1 MPEYSDAHYASLEN
15 ALKTVEGFESIS
27 NAPGISQLTTAFMG
41 GNAVSVFLDK
51 LAECN
56 WTTKDVKKG
65 AETSKAIVGF
75 NYKDLIRSL
84 ITAWIAVTAF
94 LCASINVH
102 VVRNM
107 LKAEETSVKVKKDD
121 EETAF

>member
-56 WTTKDVKKG
+56 WTTKDVMKG
-65 AETSKAIVGF
+65 SETSKAIVGF
-75 NYKDLIRSL
+75 NYKDQMTGTIEMKMIKEDKVWKIDDLSMPKFDKFTL
-84 ITAWIAVTAF
+84 PQD
-94 LCASINVH
+94 
-102 VVRNM
+102 
-107 LKAEETSVKVKKDD
+107 KEDKPAE
-121 EETAF
+121 

>member
-51 LAECN
+51 
-56 WTTKDVKKG
+56 
-65 AETSKAIVGF
+65 
-75 NYKDLIRSL
+75 
-84 ITAWIAVTAF
+84 VTAF